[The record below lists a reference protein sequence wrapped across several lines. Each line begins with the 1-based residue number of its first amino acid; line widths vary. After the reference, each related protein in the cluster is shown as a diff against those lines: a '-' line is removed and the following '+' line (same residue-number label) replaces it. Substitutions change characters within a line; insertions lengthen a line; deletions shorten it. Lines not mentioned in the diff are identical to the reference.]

1 MNTNQTRRAQKFYC
15 YNCKKETLGILS
27 NVQTSHGRDQCI
39 ICTNCFN
46 VISLSLLDKINKL
59 IKRTTKMEISQTT
72 NFASDSKKYYY
83 NSKKYYYNYPKID
96 KSIYEFSAGKTE
108 IKRDPT
114 TQFTVGSKEY
124 YEYYHPIIDKKG
136 KCK

>member
-83 NSKKYYYNYPKID
+83 NYPKID

>member
-1 MNTNQTRRAQKFYC
+1 MSTNNTQKFYC
-15 YNCKKETLGILS
+15 YNCNKETLGMLYDF
-27 NVQTSHGRDQCI
+27 QTSHGINQCI

-72 NFASDSKKYYY
+72 NFASDSKEYYY

-96 KSIYEFSAGKTE
+96 KSIYEFRAGKTE